1 VALVCGSHAH
11 MSNVADFQAFA
22 KGVKVKRPRADVVE
36 PSERSAPRANRTTAE
51 EAEQGPSSRTKA
63 AASATAAELRLQPLP
78 PRDAAAAH
86 AVVSAAGPSAPM
98 RMPIAPSGHE
108 PPAPQRA
115 SHQSISRADTCR
127 DEPPP
132 RPPMPRLQAVSPPRP
147 SRESERPVESG
158 RRPVVHFQLPSSHD
172 AAMRL
177 LFNERM
183 NNPSADPT
191 VAGTTRPHQS
201 PRNFQYVK
209 HAIKAGLS
217 APELADLLRDE
228 HHLVRQAQA
237 AGGGDSRLTIRSM
250 ADVDVFC
257 GAVLGELKM
266 QPHELTAAS
275 GDKYT
280 AFLLPLKPLMTY
292 LCEDIGLASEFTFTA
307 TLNDDDEASHLFA
320 GTTTGVHYA
329 RVVASG
335 PPGARHAVVDIF
347 SDGTVSER
355 STV

>member
-1 VALVCGSHAH
+1 
-11 MSNVADFQAFA
+11 
-22 KGVKVKRPRADVVE
+22 
-36 PSERSAPRANRTTAE
+36 
-51 EAEQGPSSRTKA
+51 
-63 AASATAAELRLQPLP
+63 
-78 PRDAAAAH
+78 
-86 AVVSAAGPSAPM
+86 
-98 RMPIAPSGHE
+98 
-108 PPAPQRA
+108 
-115 SHQSISRADTCR
+115 
-127 DEPPP
+127 
-132 RPPMPRLQAVSPPRP
+132 MPRLQAVSPPRP
-147 SRESERPVESG
+147 SREPECPVESD
-158 RRPVVHFQLPSSHD
+158 RHPVGNFQQLLSSHD

-177 LFNERM
+177 LFNERI

-217 APELADLLRDE
+217 APELAELLRDE

-250 ADVDVFC
+250 TDVDVFC

-266 QPHELTAAS
+266 QPHELIAAS

-307 TLNDDDEASHLFA
+307 TLNDDDEASHIFA
-320 GTTTGVHYA
+320 GATTGVHYA